1 MDEGVFFAAS
11 RHDTN
16 LMDAFHNILIFRFEE
31 DDCTAALLYIYFPL
45 SSSSASFLF
54 ENSSQ
59 MGRFGQNPAFYLLC
73 LDGSSLSLFCFVVG
87 LVWLHV
93 EYTH

>member
-1 MDEGVFFAAS
+1 
-11 RHDTN
+11 
-16 LMDAFHNILIFRFEE
+16 MDAFHNILIFRFEE
-31 DDCTAALLYIYFPL
+31 DDCTAALLYIYFPFPL
-45 SSSSASFLF
+45 PLLLLFLF